1 MTFFLLFKCSKVCYW
16 QEKIV
21 NKGCNL
27 LNPYLLMVLL
37 SIPFYKLPCTMASF
51 SGIFVVSISVTH
63 YKRLWI
69 PRSWRHFFCLSDNSL
84 VFFSLIIPMFLWD
97 FWCLSVSYMIYLK
110 ISLLTINSLS
120 LSHCTPRE
128 FLAERKEESAPV
140 RSTICSTHWSKILK
154 LVWTYQIL

>member
-21 NKGCNL
+21 NKGWNL
-27 LNPYLLMVLL
+27 LDPYFLTVLL

-51 SGIFVVSISVTH
+51 SRIFVVSVSVTH

-84 VFFSLIIPMFLWD
+84 FFSLIIPVSVGFLVSKCFLYD
-97 FWCLSVSYMIYLK
+97 IFKDLTVDNKFTLSKPLHTKRI
-110 ISLLTINSLS
+110 LS
-120 LSHCTPRE
+120 WKKRRECTGP
-128 FLAERKEESAPV
+128 F
-140 RSTICSTHWSKILK
+140 HNM
-154 LVWTYQIL
+154 